1 MTTVMKETKIP
12 RMWIAGALCLL
23 ASEMFYTLMII
34 NIYYLSNERHTSKGI
49 VVYHV
54 CFLLLC
60 VLDGPLH
67 GIIHIVYNDGGFVSG
82 FASCIN
88 TSTEQDG

>member
-1 MTTVMKETKIP
+1 
-12 RMWIAGALCLL
+12 
-23 ASEMFYTLMII
+23 MFYTLMII

-54 CFLLLC
+54 CLLLLC

-67 GIIHIVYNDGGFVSG
+67 GIIHIVYNDGWLMSG
-82 FASCIN
+82 FASSIN